1 MSIAPFFSPKRC
13 EGGIERHL
21 TVACGTAGAE
31 LSFIKKEVLC
41 RGTIPLLFFI
51 RLCPKAEARANGF
64 GAESVVLRPEGVYTY
79 TERKETAVE

>member
-51 RLCPKAEARANGF
+51 RLCPKAEARATDLVQKASF
-64 GAESVVLRPEGVYTY
+64 SAPKVYTH
-79 TERKETAVE
+79 TPRGRKRR